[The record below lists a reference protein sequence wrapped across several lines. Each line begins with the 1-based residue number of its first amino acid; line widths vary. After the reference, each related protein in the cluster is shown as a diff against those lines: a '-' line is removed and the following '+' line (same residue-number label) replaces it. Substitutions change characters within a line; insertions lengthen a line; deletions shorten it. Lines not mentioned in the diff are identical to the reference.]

1 MPLANDSFPLFTFQ
15 ETTKNI
21 LLFYNHLET
30 QVKYC
35 FYPSNFLVNT
45 SKNFYVKFITN
56 IFILKTFHETDVY
69 IYRTLSIH
77 LSIYR
82 SSTFDSTIIEY
93 TNLIIHEYGKFGY
106 MFLLMIDQNLILAIT
121 NFDKIVVRQDGTLKL
136 NR

>member
-1 MPLANDSFPLFTFQ
+1 MY
-15 ETTKNI
+15 I
-21 LLFYNHLET
+21 
-30 QVKYC
+30 
-35 FYPSNFLVNT
+35 
-45 SKNFYVKFITN
+45 
-56 IFILKTFHETDVY
+56 Y